1 MSGFIKQCDFNSA
14 ANSKPLFFYT
24 RIKVKDGQQAAHTK
38 AWQELGDFVEK
49 HYTGV
54 YAMIKCVDKDDPNYA
69 RTFVACSSNDT
80 YLDWSEDSM
89 AVDGSEIKNLSLAMM
104 QYYEDM
110 EGSTQEVWT
119 DDVQRLKDKY
129 DSYGLPMNYIDMNQV
144 LGKVNLSK
152 GEKYTG
158 QCYCGSC
165 KFELTGEPIMNALC
179 HCPWCSK
186 GLGMCPVHLRL
197 MADGNYKITGEEHI
211 KVFKGNGK
219 LRFGKCTKCGC
230 SVYQGPEGA
239 NFKAFYPRMFDG
251 YISGSTG
258 KSNKLPAD
266 LQHKLHVNYENR
278 LWDWNDGKPKFAAFP
293 PNDPLNDDGS
303 AKE

>member
-1 MSGFIKQCDFNSA
+1 
-14 ANSKPLFFYT
+14 
-24 RIKVKDGQQAAHTK
+24 
-38 AWQELGDFVEK
+38 
-49 HYTGV
+49 
-54 YAMIKCVDKDDPNYA
+54 MIKCVDKDDPNYA

-158 QCYCGSC
+158 
-165 KFELTGEPIMNALC
+165 
-179 HCPWCSK
+179 
-186 GLGMCPVHLRL
+186 
-197 MADGNYKITGEEHI
+197 
-211 KVFKGNGK
+211 
-219 LRFGKCTKCGC
+219 
-230 SVYQGPEGA
+230 
-239 NFKAFYPRMFDG
+239 
-251 YISGSTG
+251 
-258 KSNKLPAD
+258 
-266 LQHKLHVNYENR
+266 
-278 LWDWNDGKPKFAAFP
+278 
-293 PNDPLNDDGS
+293 
-303 AKE
+303 